1 MNFLKNCARALSARA
16 RRRRAEYFCDV
27 FEVTANTKILDLGS
41 GDGSAIAAVL
51 KNAPVAKE
59 NVFIA
64 DIDQIA
70 LERGNKNYGFVGV
83 LLTEAGKL
91 PFPDR
96 FFDIVYCSSVIEHV
110 TTPKLD
116 VWRIH
121 SGSQFKQRARVRQRA
136 FADEIRRVGR
146 QYFVQTPNALFP
158 VESHSWL
165 PLVGY
170 LPRRALVPL
179 LRCTNTVWIKRTSP
193 DWCLLRRREMRD
205 FFPESRII
213 NERFLGLTKSFMA
226 VLSDRAHSA

>member
-1 MNFLKNCARALSARA
+1 MSILKNCVRAFSARA
-16 RRRRAEYFCDV
+16 RRRRAEYFCDT
-27 FEVTANTKILDLGS
+27 FEVTATTKILDLGS
-41 GDGSAIAAVL
+41 GDGSNIAAIL
-51 KNAPVAKE
+51 QNTPVCKG

-64 DIDQIA
+64 DIDHTA
-70 LERGNKNYGFVGV
+70 LQRGNRNYGFVGV
-83 LLTEAGKL
+83 LLGESGSL
-91 PFPDR
+91 PFPDG

-110 TTPKLD
+110 TTPKHD

-121 SGSQFKQRARVRQRA
+121 SGSQFKQRARIRQRA
-136 FADEIRRVGR
+136 FADEIRRVAR

-179 LRCTNTVWIKRTSP
+179 LKCTNTVWIKRTSP
-193 DWCLLRRREMRD
+193 DWCLLQRREMRD